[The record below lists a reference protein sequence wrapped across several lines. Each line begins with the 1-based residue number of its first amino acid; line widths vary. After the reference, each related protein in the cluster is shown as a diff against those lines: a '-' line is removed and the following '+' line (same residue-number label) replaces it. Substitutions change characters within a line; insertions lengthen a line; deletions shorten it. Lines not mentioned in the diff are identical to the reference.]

1 MGQWGELVH
10 TKCSLWL
17 YKYIK
22 GILKNLPI
30 SSPSHRNNMPKVPH
44 YFLRHAHTRYRSSRL
59 EVFCKKGVVRNFAKV
74 TGKHLC
80 QSLLFGIVEGLRP
93 ATLLKRRLW
102 HRCFPANFVEF
113 LRTPFLQNTCERL
126 L

>member
-1 MGQWGELVH
+1 
-10 TKCSLWL
+10 
-17 YKYIK
+17 
-22 GILKNLPI
+22 
-30 SSPSHRNNMPKVPH
+30 MPKVPH

-80 QSLLFGIVEGLRP
+80 QSLLFDIDEGLRP

-102 HRCFPANFVEF
+102 HRCFSENFVEF
-113 LRTPFLQNTCERL
+113 LRTLFFIEHLWWL
-126 L
+126 LIEIYDMFVYKHTETMKYVKN